1 VFHVVKTEFR
11 LLSVDPLGKAIV
23 PPVVSE
29 IDAIDPLPPFALNE
43 IAGFE
48 LSGVV

>member
-1 VFHVVKTEFR
+1 VFHVEKTEF
-11 LLSVDPLGKAIV
+11 LFVSVEPLGKAIV
-23 PPVVSE
+23 APVVSE
-29 IDAIDPLPPFALNE
+29 IDAIDPLPPFVLNE

>member
-1 VFHVVKTEFR
+1 MKTEFL
-11 LLSVDPLGKAIV
+11 LLSPEPLGKAIV

-29 IDAIDPLPPFALNE
+29 IDAMDPLPPFALNE

>member
-1 VFHVVKTEFR
+1 VKTEFR
-11 LLSVDPLGKAIV
+11 LLSVEPLGKTIV
-23 PPVVSE
+23 APVVSE
-29 IDAIDPLPPFALNE
+29 IEAIDPLPPFALNE